1 MIKKIFFVFIFI
13 FNFNTLLLANN
24 VVYMDMNKVM
34 SVSIP
39 GISLIQQLNLID
51 EKIIKNYNEK
61 IKELKINDQKLLAQK
76 NIISKT
82 EFQKQAEKLKN
93 SFYLLNEKHKSNIN
107 TLNKKKIKYTNEL
120 LNLVN
125 PILIKYSDENKISLI
140 LKKKDLVIGKS
151 NLDITDE
158 VIKLINKQIKEIK
171 VK

>member
-13 FNFNTLLLANN
+13 FNLNTLLLANN

-61 IKELKINDQKLLAQK
+61 IKELKLNDQKLLAQK

-107 TLNKKKIKYTNEL
+107 NLNKKKIKYTNEL
-120 LNLVN
+120 LSLVN
-125 PILIKYSDENKISLI
+125 PILVKYSNENQISLI